1 MKHKI
6 ILFVSLFSITC
17 FSVVTSCKKKL
28 NLTNDISLSEPV
40 LPATS
45 YDYRTKTGV
54 NNDVATLGRVLF
66 YDKKLSV
73 NNSTSCG
80 SCHKQSL
87 AFSDNTAFSKG
98 FDGRKTRRNTLPIEN
113 ISAFIVTLS
122 GIPTLTNQNNVSLFW
137 DGRANNLAKMTL
149 MPVANHIEMH
159 MTDFNQ
165 LCTKLNATNYYPN
178 LFEKAF
184 GNKNVSSEN
193 IALALAGFIQTLQSR
208 NSKFDKSIPQFM
220 NSQNPPVMVPL
231 NALEQQGLTAF
242 TSTYNCNTC
251 HNISPNGYNGTNEGF
266 ANIGLDA
273 NYTDNGVG
281 EQTNKTADNGSFK
294 IPNLR
299 NVALTSPYMH
309 DGRFNTLD
317 EVLEHYSHNIQPN
330 PNVSLLL
337 KDFTI
342 LNKMF
347 EKDDTT
353 GAYLLP
359 VQQKNISSA
368 DKKAIIAFLNTLTD
382 YDFISN
388 PMYSNPF
395 IKK

>member
-1 MKHKI
+1 MDD
-6 ILFVSLFSITC
+6 LS
-17 FSVVTSCKKKL
+17 KL
-28 NLTNDISLSEPV
+28 CI
-40 LPATS
+40 
-45 YDYRTKTGV
+45 
-54 NNDVATLGRVLF
+54 
-66 YDKKLSV
+66 
-73 NNSTSCG
+73 
-80 SCHKQSL
+80 
-87 AFSDNTAFSKG
+87 
-98 FDGRKTRRNTLPIEN
+98 
-113 ISAFIVTLS
+113 
-122 GIPTLTNQNNVSLFW
+122 
-137 DGRANNLAKMTL
+137 
-149 MPVANHIEMH
+149 
-159 MTDFNQ
+159 
-165 LCTKLNATNYYPN
+165 KLNATSYYPN
-178 LFEKAF
+178 LFYKAF
-184 GNKNVSSEN
+184 GVNAATNEN
-193 IALALAGFIQTLQSR
+193 IALALTGFIQTLQSR

-220 NSQNPPVMVPL
+220 NSQNPVVMVPL

-281 EQTNKTADNGSFK
+281 ELTNKTADNGSFK

-309 DGRFNTLD
+309 DGRFKTLD

-382 YDFISN
+382 FDFISN